1 MAKRKKIKRQTP
13 EAPEEELVQEESRGG
28 KRPPASEESDADAAA
43 PDSSMEQGAEARGGV
58 GLVEP
63 PEEAVQR
70 LTGEL
75 EEARD
80 RYLRTAAEFDNFRKR
95 TSREHTELWSR
106 AQAQL
111 VNNVLDALDDL
122 GRVLELDPDDATAQ
136 DVISGVE
143 LVERKLMR
151 ELEGAGL
158 ARVGREGEPFDP
170 NNHEAVSTVPAP
182 SAEQDGTVVDVL
194 QQGYRFGGALLR
206 PARVR
211 VYITDESRSGGEEAE
226 T

>member
-1 MAKRKKIKRQTP
+1 MAKRKKTNRETP
-13 EAPEEELVQEESRGG
+13 EAREEELVQEEGRGG
-28 KRPPASEESDADAAA
+28 KRPPASDADAAA

-75 EEARD
+75 EDLRD

-95 TSREHTELWSR
+95 TSRERTELWSR

-111 VNNVLDALDDL
+111 VGNVLDALDDL
-122 GRVLELDPDDATAQ
+122 GRVIELHPGDATVH

-143 LVERKLMR
+143 LVERKLVR
-151 ELEGAGL
+151 ELEDAGL
-158 ARVGREGEPFDP
+158 ARVGSTGEPFDP
-170 NNHEAVSTVPAP
+170 NDHEAVSTVPAP
-182 SAEQDGTVVDVL
+182 SADQDGTVADVL
-194 QQGYRFGGALLR
+194 QQGYRFRGALLR

-211 VYITDESRSGGEEAE
+211 VYIADESRLGGEESEA
-226 T
+226 